1 MTLSIVPSNFLNSN
15 HSSSASNIRTGFQL
29 LQSKNSQQGEGRSLK
44 VEFSTKFNTQ
54 LTSYLAS
61 GEVKSLLNGVKADPL
76 VHDLNPGR
84 ALSLV

>member
-15 HSSSASNIRTGFQL
+15 HSSSASSIRSGYQF
-29 LQSKNSQQGEGRSLK
+29 LQSKNTLQGESRSLN

-54 LTSYLAS
+54 LTSYMAS
-61 GEVKSLLNGVKADPL
+61 GEVKSLLDGINADPL
-76 VHDLNPGR
+76 VHRLDSDR